1 MKLAREGYPFAAAG
15 LLLAGAAGVGA
26 MMRPDSVVLL
36 GVAVLL
42 AGLAIF
48 VVWFF
53 RDPTRPLPTDSDLV
67 VAPGEG
73 RVIGIEEVEEPAFL
87 RGAAH
92 KISIFLSVF
101 DVHVQRAPVSGTVEH
116 KTYRP
121 GKYAVAWLD
130 KASEENEQASLGIAT
145 PNGRVLV
152 NQIAG
157 LVETSADE
165 VRTGVRRVRDRL
177 SEISDRDATN
187 LRESADALLPG
198 LAGAADLEPARAYR
212 REVAGLSSSYDA
224 PTEAQRLDLGRLAE
238 LVDALESEMNI
249 FLVGVVARFRDEVL
263 AANLEVFPS
272 PRLVGN

>member
-1 MKLAREGYPFAAAG
+1 VKLAREGYPFAAAG
-15 LLLAGAAGVGA
+15 LLLASAAGVGA

-53 RDPTRPLPTDSDLV
+53 RDPTRPLPADSDLV

-130 KASEENEQASLGIAT
+130 KASEDNEQASLGIAT

-157 LVETSADE
+157 LVARRIITDPSEGDRVERGTRIGLIRFGSRVELYLPVDWE
-165 VRTGVRRVRDRL
+165 VTCKVGDRARVG
-177 SEISDRDATN
+177 AT
-187 LRESADALLPG
+187 
-198 LAGAADLEPARAYR
+198 
-212 REVAGLSSSYDA
+212 
-224 PTEAQRLDLGRLAE
+224 
-238 LVDALESEMNI
+238 
-249 FLVGVVARFRDEVL
+249 VL
-263 AANLEVFPS
+263 ARQPGGAPGTGRGS
-272 PRLVGN
+272 A